1 MCVIIQ
7 DKCPINNHWFNMR
20 VSLQICLYIKI
31 YICNDI
37 LLEYY
42 MHCKGKLKLPFIT
55 LIYPENNIIFKV
67 FA

>member
-1 MCVIIQ
+1 
-7 DKCPINNHWFNMR
+7 MR

-42 MHCKGKLKLPFIT
+42 MHARGKLKLPFIT
-55 LIYPENNIIFKV
+55 LIYPENNIILKV
-67 FA
+67 FAWF